1 MTNIAEMFNNPL
13 MQRAQTM
20 ASLQGSFLR
29 LVLVLLTHT
38 FYRLRVHGR
47 ENVPQEGGV
56 LLTPNHPGFLSAA
69 HTAEDVKEVVRVA
82 DEVLRE
88 MAG

>member
-1 MTNIAEMFNNPL
+1 
-13 MQRAQTM
+13 
-20 ASLQGSFLR
+20 
-29 LVLVLLTHT
+29 
-38 FYRLRVHGR
+38 
-47 ENVPQEGGV
+47 V